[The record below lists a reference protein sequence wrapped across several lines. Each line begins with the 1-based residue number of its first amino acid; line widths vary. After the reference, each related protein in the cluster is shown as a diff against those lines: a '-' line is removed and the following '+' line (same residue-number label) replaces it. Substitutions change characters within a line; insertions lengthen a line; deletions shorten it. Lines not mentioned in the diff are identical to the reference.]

1 MGGFAFYDSEDKFR
15 FHLWDQ
21 RFCKRSE
28 AQDGCD
34 VQLGQLKQLHPT
46 PNGRDQ
52 YQSPLEYCVANKLI
66 VMTEE
71 EIKSLAIFQTL
82 HFIANCIARGVNG
95 LAITELEFF
104 TLGFAGLN
112 LATYSL
118 WWHKPSRVRFPVRV
132 MSRRMPISPQRPSDS
147 IGQNEEPNSRLP
159 DTGSIPLQR
168 LSGSLHQD
176 EEPRLPDTGTPV
188 MPFAEARAPR
198 KLTIRAV
205 GDQVLQMQ
213 RLSFRAARRIFK
225 YAWDPDSSRS
235 INLEHGSILSAGY
248 SEKDEDFAFIF
259 MICAAIILGVFHGI
273 PIMINYHDFPG
284 HTEDHHLWTVFAI
297 IITVVPY
304 GAPVAVGMPI
314 AVVEFQAETRNFAPV
329 MRKIGLLALSLSL
342 LLYAIARIALIALAI
357 KQVIDLPPSALQQV
371 KWTTLIPHFGV

>member
-1 MGGFAFYDSEDKFR
+1 
-15 FHLWDQ
+15 
-21 RFCKRSE
+21 
-28 AQDGCD
+28 
-34 VQLGQLKQLHPT
+34 
-46 PNGRDQ
+46 
-52 YQSPLEYCVANKLI
+52 
-66 VMTEE
+66 MTEE
-71 EIKSLAIFQTL
+71 EIKSLGHTDLIAKTIAIFQTL

-132 MSRRMPISPQRPSDS
+132 MSRHMPISPQRPSDS

-188 MPFAEARAPR
+188 VPSGTPGTPVMPFAEARAPR
-198 KLTIRAV
+198 KLSIRAV

-314 AVVEFQAETRNFAPV
+314 AAVEFQAETQNFAPV